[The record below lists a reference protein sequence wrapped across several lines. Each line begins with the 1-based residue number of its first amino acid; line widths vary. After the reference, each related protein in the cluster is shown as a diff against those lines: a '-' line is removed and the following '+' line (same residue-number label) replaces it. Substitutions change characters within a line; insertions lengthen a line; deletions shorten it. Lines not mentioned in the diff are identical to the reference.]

1 MIALRE
7 ASSTAT
13 VQAGVLASGT
23 IATSASM

>member
-13 VQAGVLASGT
+13 VQVGVLASGT